1 MTMTTKKA
9 LRMGLIEDQG
19 SGQMGIYTGKGEF
32 YAYAT
37 KLAVLDDGQIVLQHC
52 HGYGDGQRF
61 SVVKPDLDRLTDAER
76 PWQWRNPLYPIH
88 VFRTTAEWGP
98 DTLSD

>member
-9 LRMGLIEDQG
+9 LRKGLIEDQG
-19 SGQMGIYTGKGEF
+19 AGQMGIYTGKGEF

-61 SVVKPDLDRLTDAER
+61 SVVKPDLDAVPGQER
-76 PWQWRNPLYPIH
+76 AWMWRTSYPVH
-88 VFRTTAEWGP
+88 SFRTTAEWGP